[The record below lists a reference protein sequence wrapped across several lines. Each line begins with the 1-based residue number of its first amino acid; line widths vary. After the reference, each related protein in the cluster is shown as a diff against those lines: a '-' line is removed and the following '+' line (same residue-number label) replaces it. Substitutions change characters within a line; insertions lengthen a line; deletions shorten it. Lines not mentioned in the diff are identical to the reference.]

1 MTGTV
6 NKCNLQLYKYGCIRN
21 VYYDLKLQINKMCIY
36 MAYIFFASSK
46 QNQSDTFLSLKR
58 DHIYWV
64 GVSQRSKFHI
74 CS

>member
-1 MTGTV
+1 
-6 NKCNLQLYKYGCIRN
+6 
-21 VYYDLKLQINKMCIY
+21 
-36 MAYIFFASSK
+36 MAYIFFVSSK

-64 GVSQRSKFHI
+64 GVSQRLKFHI